1 MTMLSPTPA
10 VTIRLISRRPPRAR
24 PLFHSSRPFS
34 SSPSPRRP
42 SPLASVAT
50 ARTQVYISRSSDP
63 FLNLSIEHHLLQT
76 TPSESTVLFLYTNR
90 PSVVIGRNQ
99 NPWLEL
105 NLPLL
110 HAYVPRPATQGRGD
124 DGKDG
129 HAEGVTLVRRR
140 SGGGSVF
147 HDAGNVNFSVIC
159 PPAAFDRD
167 RHAEMVVRALRGLGV
182 PGARVN
188 CRHDIVVDVGI
199 DADADADAGSK
210 KAGVRA
216 LPQASSA
223 PAPETC
229 AANRGPEDGKA
240 TFKVSG
246 SAYKLTRLR
255 SLHHGTCLLSS
266 PNLGSIGQMLRS
278 PAEPFIKGRGV
289 ESVRSPVRNVGV
301 GNEEFEGAVVR
312 EFGAMYGAFDV
323 IAEVNEDAAELES
336 VRKGMKELQ
345 SRDWLYGQTPLFSF
359 STRPTEDDPRPR
371 PALPDDFN
379 LSFEARQGVL
389 QSFVLG
395 STSPAGEKWSVAS
408 LADAKIHDV
417 DDWVERLRGGG
428 VNSDRA
434 SAIGSWLNGLLGA
447 GGGR

>member
-1 MTMLSPTPA
+1 MLSPTPA
-10 VTIRLISRRPPRAR
+10 VTMRLISRRPPRAR

-129 HAEGVTLVRRR
+129 HAAGVTLVRRR

-345 SRDWLYGQTPLFSF
+345 RQ
-359 STRPTEDDPRPR
+359 
-371 PALPDDFN
+371 FN